1 MLMSLASMLVKG
13 DKQYHS
19 DNAIIVL
26 TTNIVYKQ
34 KREERKFL
42 SLRTRNRGR
51 TIACY
56 RRCDFC
62 APDAQKHGN
71 RH

>member
-34 KREERKFL
+34 KREERKIPL
-42 SLRTRNRGR
+42 
-51 TIACY
+51 
-56 RRCDFC
+56 
-62 APDAQKHGN
+62 
-71 RH
+71 

>member
-1 MLMSLASMLVKG
+1 MLIKG
-13 DKQYHS
+13 HKQYHS

-42 SLRTRNRGR
+42 SKSVLGTVTLVWSDNKVKIEL
-51 TIACY
+51 IA
-56 RRCDFC
+56 
-62 APDAQKHGN
+62 
-71 RH
+71 